1 MADDFVQRRSELRS
15 LLRQTAA
22 LAAFCGR
29 ALAIGAVALV
39 LLGPAARAQGV
50 TVSDAPA
57 KTAPRA
63 EGNGVPVLVPASP
76 AEPTAAP
83 AAGAGAVE
91 PLVIGSAWPMLSDA
105 TQGVTLPP
113 GTSELIRYLSQGYFP
128 AEAELS
134 IDDALKLALE
144 HNHDLNSK
152 RLDAL
157 AACQGVDINWTA
169 LRPQLSAQGKAYW
182 LRSNAP
188 AHTQTITLP
197 DGTQQTVSIGTVESM
212 ISSLALSLTQR
223 IYDFGLTRH
232 LIDASRAQ
240 YAIKNYA
247 VSMAEQQLVTNVI
260 VSYYQ
265 FSLALGQVRIRRDAL
280 ELATKFLRQAQ
291 IQFDVGTVPKL
302 DVIRAEAR
310 AQQAQDDFVS
320 ALSSVGDA
328 AASFYSW
335 LGVEDQRYV
344 PAIITADLIALGAE
358 PPDLGQATETA
369 VDTRSEVQLQYA
381 TLLAGQAKID
391 LTKNRPILQ
400 AYANALYQQPA
411 TQAGTDNYE
420 YGFQLLWNVYTGGAD
435 RLNREQAQTQLRAL
449 AEGVLDLEAKV
460 ELDATTAWDRL
471 YAARASVG
479 TALKNMELSGEALRA
494 ASVGYNA
501 GVTPYIDFQDA
512 LDRNVAANM
521 GYLLALIDVKLAQLN
536 LERAEGFP
544 SGFPGD
550 SRAGMDSTIST
561 SALLSPPAGTAPKQ
575 SAAVEGAAEAV
586 PAKK

>member
-1 MADDFVQRRSELRS
+1 M
-15 LLRQTAA
+15 
-22 LAAFCGR
+22 
-29 ALAIGAVALV
+29 
-39 LLGPAARAQGV
+39 
-50 TVSDAPA
+50 
-57 KTAPRA
+57 
-63 EGNGVPVLVPASP
+63 
-76 AEPTAAP
+76 
-83 AAGAGAVE
+83 
-91 PLVIGSAWPMLSDA
+91 
-105 TQGVTLPP
+105 TLPP
-113 GTSELIRYLSQGYFP
+113 GTSDLIRYLSQGYFP
-128 AEAELS
+128 VETELS

-157 AACQGVDINWTA
+157 AACQGIKINWAA

-182 LRSNAP
+182 LRNNAP
-188 AHTQTITLP
+188 PHTQTVTLP
-197 DGTQQTVSIGTVESM
+197 DGTQQTVTTGTEDSM
-212 ISSLALSLTQR
+212 ITSLALSLTQR

-232 LIDASRAQ
+232 LIDTSRAQ
-240 YAIKNYA
+240 YAIKNYT

-260 VSYYQ
+260 ISYYR

-280 ELATKFLRQAQ
+280 GLANEFLRQAQ
-291 IQFDVGTVPKL
+291 IQFNVGTVPKL

-310 AQQAQDDFVS
+310 VQQAQDDFVS
-320 ALSSVGDA
+320 ALSAVGDA

-344 PAIITADLIALGAE
+344 PAVITADLIDLGAE
-358 PPDLGQATETA
+358 PPDVAQATQTA

-391 LTKNRPILQ
+391 LAKNRPILQ

-411 TQAGTDNYE
+411 TQGGTDNYE
-420 YGFQLLWNVYTGGAD
+420 YGLQMLWNVYTGGAD
-435 RLNREQAQTQLRAL
+435 RLNREQAETQLKAL

-460 ELDATTAWDRL
+460 ELDATIAWNQL
-471 YAARASVG
+471 YASRASVG

-512 LDRNVAANM
+512 LERNVAANM

-536 LERAEGFP
+536 LQRAEGYP

-550 SRAGMDSTIST
+550 SRADMDSTISV
-561 SALLSPPAGTAPKQ
+561 SALLSPPAGTEAKEAAAP
-575 SAAVEGAAEAV
+575 SGAAEA
-586 PAKK
+586 PQAEK